1 MFCILHRK
9 LALALRLFATLTSI
23 CAVLAI
29 PAVAQTQ
36 PEQVQSPAQT
46 EQASGLADLRAALQ
60 TLRSKEPIVLDVQF
74 KLFGRSGDNDDLQ
87 EREGL
92 LQLQLEDSPSG
103 LRLHYSPSLLN
114 QLNDEELAKTID
126 EDVKNSAL
134 NAIGPFDYWEWRELV
149 FPVEQLQLMLARYQ
163 FVKES
168 AGEYDGRPARLLR
181 FSLPRE
187 KIDKRYRK
195 YVKKYR
201 NRLDVWINEQGVPI
215 ASEMT
220 EAGSGRVFIVVG
232 FHFKNEV
239 KMEYQTVG
247 KRLITR
253 RREVNDESE
262 GATMQSERHFISLVT
277 PSSQ

>member
-1 MFCILHRK
+1 MCYFPRWLNIWL
-9 LALALRLFATLTSI
+9 LGMVLVVTAVVAAPSI
-23 CAVLAI
+23 TAAQAA
-29 PAVAQTQ
+29 PAEAQ
-36 PEQVQSPAQT
+36 
-46 EQASGLADLRAALQ
+46 GLQDLRSALQ
-60 TLRSKEPIVLDVQF
+60 RLRSHEPLVLDVQF
-74 KLFGRSGDNDDLQ
+74 KLFGRSGDDKDLQ

-92 LQLQLEDSPSG
+92 LHLQLEDSPSG
-103 LRLHYSPSLLN
+103 LRMHYSPALIA
-114 QLNDEELAKTID
+114 QLRDEELAKTID

-149 FPVEQLQLMLARYQ
+149 YPVDQLELMLARYR

-168 AGEYDGRPARLLR
+168 SSEYEGRPARLLR

-201 NRLDVWINEQGVPI
+201 NRLDLWIDDQGVPL
-215 ASEMT
+215 ASTMT

-232 FHFKNEV
+232 FSFKNEV
-239 KMEYQTVG
+239 KMEYQRLG
-247 KRLITR
+247 NRLIVS

-277 PSSQ
+277 PKRD